1 MALVRWPGSPL
12 RRNARLAKNTAA
24 VDPLL
29 GRVLGR
35 RYEVVALIARG
46 GMATVYRAYDR
57 QLDRTVAIKVPRPE
71 FARDRG
77 FSEQFR
83 REARAAARLGHPNI
97 VAVYDSGEERG
108 LPYIVMELVNGQT
121 LRQVLDTRGR
131 LTPQATAELLA
142 EVAEALDHA
151 HRAGVAHLD
160 VKPENVL
167 LTEGAVKV
175 ADFGLVRAVRD
186 RPRHEMAGTVQ
197 YLAPEVLRDGP
208 VDGRADIY
216 ALGVVA
222 FECLTG
228 KPPFDGPDR
237 REVAR
242 RHMEERVPP
251 PSTLLPGLPMAVDQ
265 AVGIATEPDPARRYR
280 RAGDFAS
287 ALGAPRRHWQEAL
300 VDPLATTGAIAVA
313 PTGVPAASRA
323 ASHMDTVAA
332 GPLPARPWRPPSR
345 SRRHWPLLALG
356 TVLLVLAG
364 VVGWPYVD
372 PTTVEVPKLT
382 GLTRDQAL
390 RVLDRA
396 GLRMDEGDE
405 IDSLTVEEGRVARQI
420 PDPGGQIRRSKPI
433 VVQFSAGPPIVR
445 VPDVEGK
452 SEAQAKKQLK
462 SVGLVADPVRQDD
475 ATIPRGQVISS
486 DPSAGES
493 AEQGSKVRLVVSNGT
508 ARVVVPDLR
517 GHPFDEAKQLLAG
530 LGLKVQREVTF
541 SRDLPEGLVVRT
553 DPDAGTEVNRDDQ
566 VTVVVASQEFV
577 RVPDVRG
584 DDREEA
590 ERKLREAGLQPQVPL
605 GGVFNGKVQNQF
617 PRGGQRVPPGTRVF
631 LQLRLRD

>member
-1 MALVRWPGSPL
+1 
-12 RRNARLAKNTAA
+12 LAKNTAA

-35 RYEVVALIARG
+35 RYEIVALIARG

-121 LRQVLDTRGR
+121 LRQVLDARGR
-131 LTPQATAELLA
+131 LTPHATADLLA

-186 RPRHEMAGTVQ
+186 RPQHELAGTVQ

-228 KPPFDGPDR
+228 KAPFDGPDR

-242 RHMEERVPP
+242 RHLEERVPP
-251 PSTLLPGLPMAVDQ
+251 PSTLLPGIPMAVDQ
-265 AVGIATEPDPARRYR
+265 AVGVATEPDPALRYP

-300 VDPLATTGAIAVA
+300 GDPLATTGAMAAAPTVA
-313 PTGVPAASRA
+313 PGVSRA

-332 GPLPARPWRPPSR
+332 GPLPARPWRPPPR

-372 PTTVEVPKLT
+372 PTTVKVPKLT

-390 RVLDRA
+390 RALDQA

-405 IDSLTVEEGRVARQI
+405 IDSLTVEEGKVARQI

-462 SVGLVADPVRQDD
+462 SVNLQADLVRQDD
-475 ATIPRGQVISS
+475 ATVPRGRVISS
-486 DPSAGES
+486 DPSPGES
-493 AEQGSKVRLVVSNGT
+493 AEQGSKVRLVISNGT
-508 ARVVVPDLR
+508 ARVVIPDLR
-517 GHPFDEAKQLLAG
+517 GRPFDEAKQLLEG
-530 LGLKVQREVTF
+530 LGLKVQRELTF
-541 SRDLPEGLVVRT
+541 SRDLPEGLVIRT
-553 DPDAGTEVNRDDQ
+553 DPDDGTEVNRDDQ

-584 DDREEA
+584 EDREDA
-590 ERKLREAGLQPQVPL
+590 ERELREAGLQPQVPL
-605 GGVFNGKVQNQF
+605 GAVFNGKVQNQF